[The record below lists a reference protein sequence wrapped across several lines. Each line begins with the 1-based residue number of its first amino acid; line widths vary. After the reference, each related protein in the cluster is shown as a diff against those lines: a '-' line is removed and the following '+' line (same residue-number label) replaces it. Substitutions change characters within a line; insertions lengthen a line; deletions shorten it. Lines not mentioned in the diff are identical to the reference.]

1 MNRKRGMHIPALEA
15 GIANLLR
22 CMVDIPCSFKLSIT
36 AVDFLQFTQV
46 IVWLNIKF

>member
-1 MNRKRGMHIPALEA
+1 MNGERGMHIPTLEA

-22 CMVDIPCSFKLSIT
+22 GMVDIPCSFKLSNT

-46 IVWLNIKF
+46 IVWLNFKY